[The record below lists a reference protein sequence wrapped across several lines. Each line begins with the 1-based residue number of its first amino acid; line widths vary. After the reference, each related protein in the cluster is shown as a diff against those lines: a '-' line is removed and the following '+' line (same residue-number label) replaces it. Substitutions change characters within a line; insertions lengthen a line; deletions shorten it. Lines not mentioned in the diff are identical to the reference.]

1 MKKYSVKCKNVPF
14 TIPPQ
19 WRGKNVQEVI
29 NAKSRIIITDENS
42 VSRYIIFINVLKDVE
57 QKNHCIYKLVILKHA
72 VLFINQINFDLNI
85 KS

>member
-1 MKKYSVKCKNVPF
+1 M
-14 TIPPQ
+14 
-19 WRGKNVQEVI
+19 
-29 NAKSRIIITDENS
+29 NAKNRIIITDENS

-85 KS
+85 KSWYLIERVKTLHKYTKNKIISL